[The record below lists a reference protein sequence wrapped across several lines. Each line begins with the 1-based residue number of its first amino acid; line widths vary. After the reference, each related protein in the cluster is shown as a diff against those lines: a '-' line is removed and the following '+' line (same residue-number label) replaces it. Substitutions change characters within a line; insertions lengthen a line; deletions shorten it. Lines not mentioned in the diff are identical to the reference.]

1 MPLDASPLV
10 GNSYFWESW
19 RINHISYSR
28 RWHGAGGEWGRF
40 HFRVLLPHML
50 QACLHRSV

>member
-28 RWHGAGGEWGRF
+28 RWRGAGGEWGRF